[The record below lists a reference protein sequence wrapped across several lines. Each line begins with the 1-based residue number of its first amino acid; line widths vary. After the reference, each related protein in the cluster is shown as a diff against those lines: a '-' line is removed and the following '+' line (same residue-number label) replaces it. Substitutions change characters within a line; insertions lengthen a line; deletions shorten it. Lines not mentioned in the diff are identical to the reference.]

1 MAVGADYTDP
11 GAAITDPN
19 NPSYAGTITANPATV
34 DTSSSGN
41 KTITYTAP
49 ADAAGNVPDSIT
61 RIVAVEDAP
70 PIEITLFTITSNNNN
85 NSYAKAGDTLTIQS
99 SINYTIASYTATI
112 FGIEQSESN
121 QNSNGFLIS
130 QQVPYDLA
138 IEENAT
144 FSITI
149 VDEKGLPNTI
159 TENTLITSSQLPP
172 DNIFIDTISP
182 TITKLLPES
191 ITFEANADLSNI
203 TTTVNDG
210 APNYVTSITIDPST
224 IVNTSIPGVYPFTY
238 SAPDDAAGNPGQSA
252 TINFIVEDG
261 DGSTVLNSSI
271 IDDTPQS
278 FSNSESIKAEIHDN
292 NVNASN
298 ILELSSPT
306 LELDVSDI
314 ITTTGS
320 SHVMEY
326 PHPLDLIVNSRI
338 SAQIESGTVLT
349 FTADTSI
356 NKDDFTVKYLP
367 DDGHNDDAIQLG
379 LENVRYALSNDAIA
393 ITFERVSSSP
403 TVYIREN
410 INDSYKNVTLY
421 SGVITDG
428 ASAYTIIKATN
439 SIYDSAGALYT
450 HDTTMRTVTLWTS
463 HLSTAKENS
472 TSSSG
477 GGDESDSNSPTLGKT
492 SSGAQLVT
500 NGFEYNGLTVNVDRY
515 HTEFPLIGTNVGD
528 INTISMKIYDSA
540 GPSGIKRVE
549 FALGVPDI
557 GLYHEAEA
565 FVEVWMQRDSVAVQE
580 TIIVDEL
587 NLLEDSDV
595 SATVSQTSCSGGEQ
609 QCLLVELQYS
619 YREPPAY
626 NTISI
631 KPVDWDNNAHQFYFN
646 DGIHVDGDSIN
657 LPKEITISASHAAD
671 TTHAGETLHLVQI
684 DRAEHLWVDQY
695 GYQWMII
702 GNTVRQITVPEYLV
716 PDDNTYGT
724 LHGPDRNHPEFASSV
739 YAEQQKAQETLAE
752 ILGHATIMKPLPESG
767 GTIYFDATGTDS
779 RSGDSFKLLLE
790 LETARMQQLSNL
802 LYDDIN

>member
-99 SINYTIASYTATI
+99 SINYTIASFTATI
-112 FGIEQSESN
+112 FGIEQSVQT

-278 FSNSESIKAEIHDN
+278 FSNSERIIAKIHDN

-298 ILELSSPT
+298 TLELSSPIV
-306 LELDVSDI
+306 ELDVSDI
-314 ITTTGS
+314 TVTSSGTTHTTT
-320 SHVMEY
+320 Y
-326 PHPLDLIVNSRI
+326 RHPLDLIVNNGI

-349 FTADTSI
+349 FTADPSD
-356 NKDDFTVKYLP
+356 KDNFTVKYLP

-379 LENVRYALSNDAIA
+379 LENVSYALTNDAIA

-403 TVYIREN
+403 TVYLRDNANDPYMN
-410 INDSYKNVTLY
+410 ISLY
-421 SGVITDG
+421 SGIVTDG

-439 SIYDSAGALYT
+439 SI
-450 HDTTMRTVTLWTS
+450 
-463 HLSTAKENS
+463 
-472 TSSSG
+472 
-477 GGDESDSNSPTLGKT
+477 
-492 SSGAQLVT
+492 
-500 NGFEYNGLTVNVDRY
+500 
-515 HTEFPLIGTNVGD
+515 
-528 INTISMKIYDSA
+528 
-540 GPSGIKRVE
+540 
-549 FALGVPDI
+549 
-557 GLYHEAEA
+557 
-565 FVEVWMQRDSVAVQE
+565 
-580 TIIVDEL
+580 
-587 NLLEDSDV
+587 
-595 SATVSQTSCSGGEQ
+595 
-609 QCLLVELQYS
+609 
-619 YREPPAY
+619 
-626 NTISI
+626 
-631 KPVDWDNNAHQFYFN
+631 
-646 DGIHVDGDSIN
+646 
-657 LPKEITISASHAAD
+657 
-671 TTHAGETLHLVQI
+671 
-684 DRAEHLWVDQY
+684 
-695 GYQWMII
+695 
-702 GNTVRQITVPEYLV
+702 
-716 PDDNTYGT
+716 
-724 LHGPDRNHPEFASSV
+724 
-739 YAEQQKAQETLAE
+739 
-752 ILGHATIMKPLPESG
+752 
-767 GTIYFDATGTDS
+767 
-779 RSGDSFKLLLE
+779 
-790 LETARMQQLSNL
+790 
-802 LYDDIN
+802 

>member
-1 MAVGADYTDP
+1 MMIDGPANYSIINGSTPMIRNVTAYDGDPNYLETYTLTTNATVNADVNGSVYNYTYTAVADTAGNLGESISRIITIIDALPIDVTSLSITSSPGNPNFAKADDTITLVLRTDSNDLSNITGTLLGREFTNSTSGGSATFTTTVLSGDTNGNVTFSIEATNSSDGRVAISESDITDGSFVTIDTILPVITLNGINNTIVAVGADYTDP

-85 NSYAKAGDTLTIQS
+85 NLYAKAGDTLTIQS

-278 FSNSESIKAEIHDN
+278 FSNSERIIAKIHDN

-298 ILELSSPT
+298 TLELSSPIV
-306 LELDVSDI
+306 ELDVSDI
-314 ITTTGS
+314 TVTSSGTTHTTT
-320 SHVMEY
+320 Y
-326 PHPLDLIVNSRI
+326 THPLDLSRNKI
-338 SAQIESGTVLT
+338 SAQIEPDTILT
-349 FTADTSI
+349 FTADESD
-356 NKDDFTVKYLP
+356 KR
-367 DDGHNDDAIQLG
+367 Q
-379 LENVRYALSNDAIA
+379 
-393 ITFERVSSSP
+393 
-403 TVYIREN
+403 
-410 INDSYKNVTLY
+410 LY
-421 SGVITDG
+421 SAI
-428 ASAYTIIKATN
+428 
-439 SIYDSAGALYT
+439 
-450 HDTTMRTVTLWTS
+450 H
-463 HLSTAKENS
+463 
-472 TSSSG
+472 
-477 GGDESDSNSPTLGKT
+477 
-492 SSGAQLVT
+492 
-500 NGFEYNGLTVNVDRY
+500 
-515 HTEFPLIGTNVGD
+515 
-528 INTISMKIYDSA
+528 
-540 GPSGIKRVE
+540 
-549 FALGVPDI
+549 
-557 GLYHEAEA
+557 
-565 FVEVWMQRDSVAVQE
+565 
-580 TIIVDEL
+580 
-587 NLLEDSDV
+587 
-595 SATVSQTSCSGGEQ
+595 
-609 QCLLVELQYS
+609 
-619 YREPPAY
+619 YR
-626 NTISI
+626 
-631 KPVDWDNNAHQFYFN
+631 
-646 DGIHVDGDSIN
+646 
-657 LPKEITISASHAAD
+657 
-671 TTHAGETLHLVQI
+671 
-684 DRAEHLWVDQY
+684 
-695 GYQWMII
+695 
-702 GNTVRQITVPEYLV
+702 
-716 PDDNTYGT
+716 
-724 LHGPDRNHPEFASSV
+724 
-739 YAEQQKAQETLAE
+739 
-752 ILGHATIMKPLPESG
+752 
-767 GTIYFDATGTDS
+767 
-779 RSGDSFKLLLE
+779 
-790 LETARMQQLSNL
+790 
-802 LYDDIN
+802 